1 VISGDDMDDMRP
13 TGNLIALTGPAGC
26 GKSTVAGMMVE
37 DGWVRVKFAS
47 TLKAM
52 CRAMGM
58 SEDMVEGDQKEV
70 SHPTLGNQTPR
81 YVMQTLGTEWGRKII
96 HPDLW
101 VRITKAEIQRN
112 LDDGRNVVVD
122 DCRFANEADCIHSLG
137 GVVVG
142 VSGRGGIVGQ
152 HESEAGLAPDYVIDN
167 NGDLEQLRK
176 NVLIFTRDIGL

>member
-1 VISGDDMDDMRP
+1 MIGPDDIDAMRP
-13 TGNLIALTGPAGC
+13 TGNLVALTGPAGC
-26 GKSTVAGMMVE
+26 GKSTVADLMVAE
-37 DGWVRVKFAS
+37 GWQRVKFAS
-47 TLKAM
+47 TLKNM

-58 SEDMVEGDQKEV
+58 TEQMIEGGQKEE
-70 SHPTLGNQTPR
+70 PQAMLGGNTPR
-81 YVMQTLGTEWGRKII
+81 YIMQTLGTEWGRKIV

-142 VSGRGGIVGQ
+142 VSGRGGLVGR

-167 NGDLEQLRK
+167 NGDLANLRR
-176 NVLIFTRDIGL
+176 NVLVFARDIGL